1 MWCLVIVFRVCVLK
15 HEFTDVFGRVVGV
28 QFNIVSLKKG
38 TFCAKKIP
46 EFIFLMSLIILCPS
60 EVEQICSTIRIHLVK

>member
-46 EFIFLMSLIILCPS
+46 EFIFLMSPS